1 MIHNIVLLAVFLVVT
16 FTILF
21 VNADPT
27 GILHVQVKGADW
39 FGKEDTQREMQGHGA
54 KNQFTCVVG
63 TRRNNYSRSKQRGRS
78 GK

>member
-1 MIHNIVLLAVFLVVT
+1 MVYDMVLRAVFLVVT

-27 GILHVQVKGADW
+27 GILHVQVKGAGW

-63 TRRNNYSRSKQRGRS
+63 TRKNNYSRSRRRGIS

>member
-1 MIHNIVLLAVFLVVT
+1 MVLQAVFLVVT

-27 GILHVQVKGADW
+27 GILHVQVKGAGW

-54 KNQFTCVVG
+54 
-63 TRRNNYSRSKQRGRS
+63 
-78 GK
+78 